1 MKSQTR
7 PSARWGLLV
16 LAALVLAGVL
26 AWRLGGGASSEGAT
40 SAQRGPPPVL
50 VEIAEVSRGA
60 VADTI
65 EVVGSTRARQSI
77 TVVPAVSGRVSE
89 ILFEAGQ
96 TVKAGQPLVR
106 LESALEEAN
115 LAEARATLADAQ
127 AQLDRARQLIASRA
141 VAQARLDEV
150 QSAFNAQRARVAA
163 VERRLADRVV
173 VAPFSGIVGLSEVD
187 VGARVTEGSVI
198 TRLDDLSS
206 VELEFQVP
214 ELFFGKVMRGQVVEA
229 SAPGQR
235 DAAQSVRGTVSA
247 VDTRVDPTS
256 RAFRVRADLPN
267 AEYAVPAGLFMSA
280 RIRIAERPDALLIPE
295 QAVVAEARSTY
306 VWRIRDGRAERVD
319 LLLGVRHYGEV
330 EVVEGL
336 ALGDVVVIGGLQRL
350 RAGATVMVKDGG
362 TGKGAEKGAIAAKG
376 EAKG

>member
-26 AWRLGGGASSEGAT
+26 AWRLGGGAPSEGAT
-40 SAQRGPPPVL
+40 SAQRGSPPVL
-50 VEIAEVSRGA
+50 VEVAEARIGA

-65 EVVGSTRARQSI
+65 EVVGTTRARQSI
-77 TVVPAVSGRVSE
+77 AVVPAVSGRVSE

-96 TVKAGQPLVR
+96 IVEAGQPLVR

-115 LAEARATLADAQ
+115 LAEARATLADART
-127 AQLDRARQLIASRA
+127 QLDRARQLIASRA
-141 VAQARLDEV
+141 VAQARLDEL

-173 VAPFSGIVGLSEVD
+173 VAPFAGIVGLTEVD
-187 VGARVTEGSVI
+187 VGARVEEGSVI

-206 VELEFQVP
+206 VELAFQVP
-214 ELFFGKVMRGQVVEA
+214 EVFFGKVTRGQVVEA
-229 SAPGQR
+229 SSPGQR
-235 DAAQSVRGTVSA
+235 DTTQTIRGTVSA

-267 AEYAVPAGLFMSA
+267 EEYAVPAGLFMAA
-280 RIRIAERPDALLIPE
+280 RIRIAERPDAVLIPE

-306 VWRIRDGRAERVD
+306 AWRIRDGLAERAE
-319 LLLGVRHYGEV
+319 LQLGVRSYGEV

-336 ALGDVVVIGGLQRL
+336 SLGDVVVIGGLQRL
-350 RAGATVMVKDGG
+350 RAGSVVTVKGG
-362 TGKGAEKGAIAAKG
+362 GDQKGAIAAKG
-376 EAKG
+376 ESNG